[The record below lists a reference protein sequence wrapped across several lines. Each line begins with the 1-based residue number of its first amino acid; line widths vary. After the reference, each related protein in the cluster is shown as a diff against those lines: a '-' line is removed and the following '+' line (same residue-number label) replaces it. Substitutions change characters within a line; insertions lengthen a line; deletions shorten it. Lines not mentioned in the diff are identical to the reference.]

1 MTLTLTMMI
10 NIAIKVENYDVH
22 PDYDDKHSY

>member
-1 MTLTLTMMI
+1 MTLKLTMII
-10 NIAIKVENYDVH
+10 NITIKVENYDAH